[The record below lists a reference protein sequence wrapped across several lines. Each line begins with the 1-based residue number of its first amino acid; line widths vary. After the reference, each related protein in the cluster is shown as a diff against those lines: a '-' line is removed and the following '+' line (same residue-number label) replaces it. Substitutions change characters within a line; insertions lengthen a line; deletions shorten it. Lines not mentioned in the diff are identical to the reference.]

1 MHSKLC
7 LLRSRSRYAKAVIAL
22 SNLFQFR
29 WPKYCGI
36 HWPDSRT
43 PCCPIKFSLVMKPP
57 IIYLCIVTKV
67 GLGRRPIITT
77 FVVFVSVTLNG
88 IMDSIE
94 LVKQDVMNENK
105 KKKKTRKDSGVTKTN
120 VIQFFWTFR
129 IRLETSIGCERSEGG
144 GITRSRV

>member
-1 MHSKLC
+1 
-7 LLRSRSRYAKAVIAL
+7 
-22 SNLFQFR
+22 
-29 WPKYCGI
+29 
-36 HWPDSRT
+36 
-43 PCCPIKFSLVMKPP
+43 MKPP

-94 LVKQDVMNENK
+94 LVKKKKKNEKK

-120 VIQFFWTFR
+120 VIQFF
-129 IRLETSIGCERSEGG
+129 
-144 GITRSRV
+144 